1 MRRIYGF
8 GGSRYPIEIFLG
20 PSKGSGSMLPQKIL
34 KMESLRFAKNAFP
47 AYIEFS
53 SVILNYAGKGFY
65 RSIIRISHIFNH
77 TISGK
82 KKICH

>member
-1 MRRIYGF
+1 
-8 GGSRYPIEIFLG
+8 
-20 PSKGSGSMLPQKIL
+20 MLPQKIL
-34 KMESLRFAKNAFP
+34 KMEPLRFATNAFP
-47 AYIEFS
+47 AYIVMAISKLKEFS

-82 KKICH
+82 RKFVIKTK